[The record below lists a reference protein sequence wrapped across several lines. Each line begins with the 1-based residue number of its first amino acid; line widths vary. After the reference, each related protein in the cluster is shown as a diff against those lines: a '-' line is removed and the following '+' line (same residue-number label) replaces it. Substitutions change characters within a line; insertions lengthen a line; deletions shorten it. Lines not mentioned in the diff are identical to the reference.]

1 MTLIKIC
8 GLSQVEHAVAAAEAG
23 ADFVGM
29 VFAESRRK
37 VTPEKSL
44 EIVQAVRKSERRPET
59 VGVFAGTPV
68 DEVNRIA
75 DYCGLDRVQLS
86 GGESWEYCTQVR
98 RPISK
103 SLPISPETTTD
114 EVLAAIKE
122 GSVLLSQVD
131 VIFLLDTKVG
141 NASGGTGKP
150 FDWSVAVK
158 VAADFPV
165 MVAGGLDPGNVTG
178 LIEQVRPWA
187 VDVSS
192 GVETA
197 GSKDKMKIWK
207 FIEAVRRADAERVG
221 AR

>member
-1 MTLIKIC
+1 MTFIKIC
-8 GLSQVEHAVAAAEAG
+8 GLSQVEHALAAAEAG

-29 VFAESRRK
+29 VFAEGRRK
-37 VTPEKSL
+37 VSPEKSL
-44 EIVQAVRKSERRPET
+44 EIVHALRKSQPRPEIM
-59 VGVFAGTPV
+59 GVFAGTPAG
-68 DEVNRIA
+68 EVNRIA

-86 GGESWEYCTQVR
+86 GGESWEYCLQVR
-98 RPISK
+98 RPITK
-103 SLPISPETTTD
+103 SLPISPETTAD
-114 EVLAAIKE
+114 EVLATIKE
-122 GSVLLSQVD
+122 GSALLKHMD

-141 NASGGTGKP
+141 NSSGGTGKT
-150 FDWSVAVK
+150 FDWSVAKK

-197 GSKDKMKIWK
+197 GSKDEMKIGK
-207 FIEAVRRADAERVG
+207 FIEAVRRADAHR
-221 AR
+221 AS